1 MTDMNTTNKKQA
13 IIDIIKDDLF
23 VAKRESECHGL
34 IGAEEAL
41 RAQISRAMICSIE
54 LNNDEEKINE
64 IYETIMSAWDEGERP
79 YLRASRKILGED
91 VYEAL
96 QVAKNAARAAITL
109 SNQRNMNK
117 TRGKVYK
124 EALAQVKEAHKALN
138 KDLNY

>member
-1 MTDMNTTNKKQA
+1 MTDTTNKKQA

-23 VAKRESECHGL
+23 VAKRDSEGYGL

-109 SNQRNMNK
+109 SNQRIMNK

-124 EALAQVKEAHKALN
+124 ETLAQVKEAHKALN